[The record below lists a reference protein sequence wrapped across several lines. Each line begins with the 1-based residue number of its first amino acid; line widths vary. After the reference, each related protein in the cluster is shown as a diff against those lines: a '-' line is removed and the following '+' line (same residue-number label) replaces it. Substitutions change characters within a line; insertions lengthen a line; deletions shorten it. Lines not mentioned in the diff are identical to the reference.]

1 MKRVALQCDICEQ
14 IIGYTSIPY
23 SGDGSALRKIAA
35 GGVIE
40 PICCP
45 ACEIKRINN
54 EGIEP

>member
-23 SGDGSALRKIAA
+23 SVDGSALRKIAV

-45 ACEIKRINN
+45 GCEMKRINN
-54 EGIEP
+54 EGD